1 MQMWKRLSKN
11 PVVQTRIFSNCQNA
25 TSSPLSWCT
34 PLPPLRRAAS
44 THTVRCAA
52 ADPLPLNA
60 RRKGDLPTY
69 DLTALLDVSSPS
81 LLSFL
86 LSLNEHGLVLV
97 TGLSSDTGPAD
108 LAAALSPATRLPMPT
123 MYGLSFRVESTEN
136 AINVAYTSAP
146 LSLHTDLVY
155 MESPPGLQLLGCR
168 AFAPSLEGGN
178 STFLDGLVAVERL
191 RTRDPRSFAALTR
204 IPATF
209 QKIHYEREHPA
220 HIAARKPIIVLDRS
234 LVPAGEAAADPTTG
248 VVVGLNW
255 APPFEGPL
263 DVLPEDVA
271 PFRAAYAA
279 FAATLDSCEAEGAG
293 FLEFRLAP
301 GEMVVFNNRRV
312 LHGRRGFE
320 PVPGARLL
328 IGAYVS
334 ANDWMSRLHTL
345 AKKHGRNEP
354 LKRAWAGLVFA

>member
-191 RTRDPRSFAALTR
+191 RTRDPRSFAARTR

-209 QKIHYEREHPA
+209 Q
-220 HIAARKPIIVLDRS
+220 
-234 LVPAGEAAADPTTG
+234 
-248 VVVGLNW
+248 NW

-354 LKRAWAGLVFA
+354 LKRAWAGQVFA